1 MTLTF
6 HSRAQRNRLLPHARV
21 VLEKNREVEL
31 CEFCQRVYHI
41 DEIFFCLEKENET
54 SHALGV
60 LISGHK
66 AHTAGPVGRASIT
79 VSLSVVVC
87 HVHFLSVF

>member
-1 MTLTF
+1 MLV
-6 HSRAQRNRLLPHARV
+6 LL

-54 SHALGV
+54 CVALGV

-66 AHTAGPVGRASIT
+66 KRTHRAPCIYYT